1 MQYLDCPNCRA
12 RLHSGLLYAKL
23 KSCPRCG
30 APLGPP
36 QRSLRERLRAAVS
49 RHPRTVVEP
58 PDWEEITKS
67 QYADRRQV
75 NKPDPDAPNGEGA
88 APE

>member
-12 RLHSGLLYAKL
+12 RLHSGLLYSTL
-23 KSCPRCG
+23 NSCPRCG
-30 APLGPP
+30 APLRPP
-36 QRSLRERLRAAVS
+36 RPGLRERLRTAVS
-49 RHPRTVVEP
+49 RRPQTAVEA

-75 NKPDPDAPNGEGA
+75 SRPDPDTQNGEGA
-88 APE
+88 APG